1 MRRLW
6 VFFWCV
12 GAVPASAQ
20 VCGNGV
26 LEGDEY
32 CEVDPRGG
40 YYFNV
45 SGLDCRDL
53 GFDYCT
59 LGCVGC
65 EMHAPDGAPLG
76 RDTLRPMSEGY
87 IHGYSEEERRRL
99 VAQAELWRERFL
111 VPGLDY
117 RAGEKLLEIGCGVGA
132 VLAVLGEHFPG
143 LNLTGVD
150 LVPSQI
156 AAAKDELASRGLRA
170 DLRVADAGALPFDD
184 ASFDHVYGVWVLEHV
199 REPHP
204 ILREVRRVLRPGGT
218 VAFHETDYAMFH
230 VFPDHPDVAYLGEAQ
245 RALFRREGDPHVARA
260 LGARLVATGFED
272 VTSGPMGF
280 HYFTG
285 DPELARFTDY
295 LLGFLEPMVPRLA
308 ELGFDEAR
316 LREGVAAMRAL
327 PSLPEASITQ
337 FAFRAT
343 ARAPR

>member
-1 MRRLW
+1 
-6 VFFWCV
+6 
-12 GAVPASAQ
+12 
-20 VCGNGV
+20 
-26 LEGDEY
+26 
-32 CEVDPRGG
+32 
-40 YYFNV
+40 
-45 SGLDCRDL
+45 
-53 GFDYCT
+53 
-59 LGCVGC
+59 
-65 EMHAPDGAPLG
+65 
-76 RDTLRPMSEGY
+76 MSEGY

-99 VAQAELWRERFL
+99 VAQAELWRDRFL

-117 RAGEKLLEIGCGVGA
+117 RPGEKLLEIGCGVGA

-156 AAAKDELASRGLRA
+156 AAAKDELASRGLSA

-260 LGARLVATGFED
+260 LGARLVAAGFED
-272 VTSGPMGF
+272 VASGPMGF

-285 DPELARFTDY
+285 RPGARALHELPARLPRADGPA
-295 LLGFLEPMVPRLA
+295 LG
-308 ELGFDEAR
+308 GAR
-316 LREGVAAMRAL
+316 LRRGAAARRRGRDARVAL
-327 PSLPEASITQ
+327 V
-337 FAFRAT
+337 
-343 ARAPR
+343 ARGLDHAVRVSRHRTRPR